1 MIELFINNNRVEFI
15 TPPEI
20 LYTYQKEEIL
30 DLTLI
35 KNEFTKTLEI
45 NRTPNNRKIFKHIEN
60 NLTNNYTM
68 QPLKYELFCNGEV
81 VERGYIKLDEI
92 DEEKYYITLYGSLG
106 DFVYNLQNIDGRA
119 MTLKDLG
126 YSFKIQYNAKTM
138 LSAWDN
144 IESKKATNIYNA
156 INFVPCFNSFKTNKI
171 LVKKGNDSRLV
182 YGESGYAVGELN
194 EEINEWQAHNLLS
207 YKQVPCIKFR
217 DIFDRCCNPKYNGG
231 YEVVLDKSFF
241 NDDNVYYNKTWLT
254 LKQLDDL
261 TIDVDYTQDGNN
273 LIFNN
278 IENGVTNN
286 LTIRYDLNFAPYD
299 NKRPHEVFTSYK
311 TYDKYYYK
319 SINLQFFIKDKNGDT
334 KYSTKKIMHYT
345 NLSDAYPFEEN
356 KFTVIQNNG
365 KFIDNLW
372 NGKTQSITIKNIQWE
387 EGMYGTYEISFSEVS
402 NFDHNR
408 YITTETDFFFFTN
421 SNTKVFGDVFME
433 TMPMKSRGYTAITE
447 DNLLSDTKTPS
458 DYFLSFCKIFKLYLY
473 KEPFSN
479 RIHILTKQNYY
490 QDKVIDLTDIVS
502 NEEVN
507 ITPLTF
513 ENKYYSFQFPLVEH
527 EKNYTDYGKMLV
539 NTNYPFNNKVYEL
552 FDDSAFVTTSMVTFK
567 DRYNNKNN
575 IKPYEICGA
584 EFNNDINISPTVIY
598 KYNLTDYPLLPIF
611 DDETQDCLLFYNG
624 NQNVN
629 NYTMVDKN
637 TEYEDEDYFIYGE
650 GEKLDRIPYFS
661 RWYMND
667 NEVVKSLDFG
677 TPKTIYTD
685 VIINDSS
692 NIYTQY
698 WGNLIRDIYDS
709 NTRTISLYLRINSNN
724 TKVIDMMRYFYY
736 YDGCLWQIN
745 KIEDY
750 NHHDNELTK
759 VTLVKVNN
767 KYNYLT

>member
-1 MIELFINNNRVEFI
+1 MIELFIDNNRVELV

-35 KNEFTKTLEI
+35 KNEFTKTFEI
-45 NRTPNNRKIFKHIEN
+45 NRTPNNRKIFKHVEN

-92 DEEKYYITLYGSLG
+92 DEEKYYTTLYGSLG
-106 DFVYNLQNIDGRA
+106 DFMHNLQNIDGRA

-126 YSFKIQYNAKTM
+126 YTFKIQYNAKTM

-144 IESKKATNIYNA
+144 IEGKKGTNIYNT

-217 DIFDRCCNPKYNGG
+217 SIFDRCCNPKYNGG
-231 YEVVLDKSFF
+231 YEVILDKSFF

-286 LTIRYDLNFAPYD
+286 LTIRYDLCFAPYD

-356 KFTVIQNNG
+356 KFTVIQNTG

-372 NGKTQSITIKNIQWE
+372 NGKTQSITIKNIKWE
-387 EGMYGTYEISFSEVS
+387 EGMYGTYEISFSEIS

-408 YITTETDFFFFTN
+408 YITTETDFFFFPN
-421 SNTKVFGDVFME
+421 SNTKVFGDIHME
-433 TMPMKSRGYTAITE
+433 AMPMKSRGYTAITE
-447 DNLLSDTKTPS
+447 DNLLSDTKTPF
-458 DYFLSFCKIFKLYLY
+458 DYFVSFCKMFKLYFY

-490 QDKVIDLTDIVS
+490 QDKVIDLTGIVS
-502 NEEVN
+502 NKEVN

-539 NTNYPFNNKVYEL
+539 NTNYPFNNEVYEL

-575 IKPYEICGA
+575 IKSYEICGA
-584 EFNNDINISPTVIY
+584 EFNDDINISPTIIY

-624 NQNVN
+624 SQDLN

-709 NTRTISLYLRINSNN
+709 NTRTISLYLRINNN
-724 TKVIDMMRYFYY
+724 TNKVIDMMRYFYY

>member
-20 LYTYQKEEIL
+20 LYTYQKEEVL

-92 DEEKYYITLYGSLG
+92 DEEKYYTTLYGSLG
-106 DFVYNLQNIDGRA
+106 NFVHNLQNIDGRA

-144 IESKKATNIYNA
+144 IESKKETNIYNT

-241 NDDNVYYNKTWLT
+241 NDDNVYYNKTWVT

-261 TIDVDYTQDGNN
+261 TIDVDYRQDGNN

-356 KFTVIQNNG
+356 KFTVIQNTG

-372 NGKTQSITIKNIQWE
+372 NGKTQSIMIKNIKWE
-387 EGMYGTYEISFSEVS
+387 EGMYGTYEISFSEIS

-408 YITTETDFFFFTN
+408 YITAETDFFFFTN
-421 SNTKVFGDVFME
+421 SNTKVFGNVFME
-433 TMPMKSRGYTAITE
+433 AMPMKSRGYTAITE

-458 DYFLSFCKIFKLYLY
+458 DYFLSFCKMFKLYLY

-539 NTNYPFNNKVYEL
+539 NTNYPFNNEVYEL

-624 NQNVN
+624 SQNVN

-677 TPKTIYTD
+677 TPKTIYAD

-724 TKVIDMMRYFYY
+724 TKVIDMMRCFYY